1 MEFYWIGLIFWL
13 LIGAS
18 IFLFIWG
25 LWKKSWKALFI
36 SGIALIPSSLYFLG
50 AENGLRIIILVPLV
64 CFFSHITQEKELY
77 N

>member
-64 CFFSHITQEKELY
+64 CFFLAYYTRKRAL
-77 N
+77 